1 MNPMFKRVYFF
12 LAISL
17 ILSGPTAAWA
27 ERLSVNVG
35 VANIRTGPDTK
46 ETVIWQVEKY
56 HPLNVTQRQGAWCL
70 FEDFEGDRGWIA
82 CSLLDDTRTVIVTKE
97 KCNVRTEPDTNA
109 DVRFTVDRG
118 VPFKVLG
125 EQGRWIHIVHAD
137 GDDGWIHN
145 SLVW

>member
-1 MNPMFKRVYFF
+1 MFKRVSLF

-17 ILSGPTAAWA
+17 ILSGPAASWA

-35 VANIRTGPDTK
+35 VANVRTGPDTK
-46 ETVIWQVEKY
+46 DSVIWQVEKY
-56 HPLNVTQRQGAWCL
+56 HPLNVTQRQGTWCL
-70 FEDFEGDRGWIA
+70 FEDFEGDQGWIS

-97 KCNVRTEPDTNA
+97 KCNVRSEPNPTA
-109 DVRFTVDRG
+109 QVRFTVDRG

-125 EQGRWIHIVHAD
+125 EDGQWIHIVHAD
-137 GDDGWIHN
+137 GDDGWIHK